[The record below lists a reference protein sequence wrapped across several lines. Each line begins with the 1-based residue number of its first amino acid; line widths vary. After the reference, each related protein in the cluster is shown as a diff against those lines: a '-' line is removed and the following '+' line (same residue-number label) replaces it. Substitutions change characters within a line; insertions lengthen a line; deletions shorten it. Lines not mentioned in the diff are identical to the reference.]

1 MSHAQLMMLSLAS
14 IFFNCLGPSL
24 MYRHGDAKRK
34 FTLSIIDVG
43 LLDEEP
49 ENSPRRKAER
59 NNLRWEKV
67 GLGAVLLGIFLQAV
81 SIFQ

>member
-1 MSHAQLMMLSLAS
+1 MSHAQLMLSLSS
-14 IFFNCLGPSL
+14 IFFNSLGVFL
-24 MYRHGDAKRK
+24 LYRHGDANRK
-34 FTLSIIDVG
+34 ITLSVRGVG

-67 GLGAVLLGIFLQAV
+67 
-81 SIFQ
+81 

>member
-1 MSHAQLMMLSLAS
+1 
-14 IFFNCLGPSL
+14 